1 MRLLISL
8 VASSAIVFGSQALG
22 APAAQLSPSIWSEGG
37 PTGAL
42 SVQSSS
48 PGKSLSITAHLI
60 SRLGTPIAIWQST
73 IASGAS
79 LQLPQKPFSAP
90 GFYDFEI
97 ANSDGTDGSVE
108 ITAAVIAKPL
118 QRVSGVPLFGVNTH
132 FDQRNIPD
140 SAYGIIS
147 LANVD
152 LIRDEWTWMQVE
164 RSKGNILAPPAP
176 SNGLAHQRQM
186 LLSSGLRILHNCAYG
201 NKAYDAG
208 GFPTSQEGIAAFAKY
223 CGFVAQQMGPALYG
237 SEIWNESNKI
247 DAAALYAP
255 LMKASAEVLK
265 QVAPSAEILEG
276 GGAGPGGGADPIYE
290 ETVYNT
296 IGPSCC
302 TGHSVHP
309 YMTNPDVGY
318 IALKARLN
326 NPVNGQYIVN
336 MDSVLF
342 WLDYLDHTF
351 KKEQSSHITEIGW
364 ASVNDGKDGVNDEKQ
379 AAFISRTL
387 IHATKPSACT
397 LDSGVQS
404 PIISRRCSP
413 STTASLPDLK
423 SIFIYDF
430 QNDGVVAT
438 NHEQNFGLVHNDL
451 TPKMSYSAY
460 AQAAGLLRGATFF
473 KAFNF
478 DKASLANVYLYRL
491 GTHDS
496 LLVMW
501 TSEYLPSG
509 LVQSPG
515 DLAYQHD
522 GRTQTSI
529 AVSGTGQ
536 QPEMICNEWD
546 GHSCTVD
553 RGNFAIGNLP
563 VFVRL
568 HSTVDSIQV
577 SEQRP

>member
-1 MRLLISL
+1 MRTLISL
-8 VASSAIVFGSQALG
+8 VVVFAISSGSPAFT
-22 APAAQLSPSIWSEGG
+22 APVAQLSQSVWPEGTTPG
-37 PTGAL
+37 VL
-42 SVQSSS
+42 NVQGTA
-48 PGKSLSITAHLI
+48 PGKALTVSARLI
-60 SRLGTPIAIWQST
+60 SRLGMPISIWQSSIT
-73 IASGAS
+73 AGTS
-79 LQLPQKPFSAP
+79 LQLPPNPFSTA
-90 GFYDFEI
+90 GFYELEI
-97 ANSDGTDGSVE
+97 GNADGTDGSVKV
-108 ITAAVIAKPL
+108 TAAVIAKPL

-132 FDQRNIPD
+132 FAQRNIPD
-140 SAYGIIS
+140 SAYGIIR

-164 RSKGNILAPPAP
+164 RSRGTLQAPPSP
-176 SNGLAHQRQM
+176 SGGLAHQRQM

-201 NKAYDAG
+201 NKAYDTG
-208 GFPTSQEGIAAFAKY
+208 GFPTSPEGIAAFAKF
-223 CGFVAQQMGPALYG
+223 CGFVAQQLGPALYG

-247 DAAALYAP
+247 DAALLYAP
-255 LMKASAEVLK
+255 LVKASAEVLK

-336 MDSVLF
+336 MESVLF

-351 KKEQSSHITEIGW
+351 EKVKSSHITEIGW

-404 PIISRRCSP
+404 AVIARRCSP
-413 STTASLPDLK
+413 IATASQPDLK

-460 AQAAGLLRGATFF
+460 AEAAGLLRGATFY
-473 KAFNF
+473 KAFKF

-491 GTHDS
+491 GAHDS

-501 TSEYLPSG
+501 TSEYLPG
-509 LVQSPG
+509 GPVRSPG

-522 GRTQTSI
+522 GRTQTNI
-529 AVSGTGQ
+529 TLSGTGQ
-536 QPEMICNEWD
+536 QTDFICTEWD

-553 RGNFAIGNLP
+553 HGTLAIGNLP

-568 HSTVDSIQV
+568 HSTADGVQV